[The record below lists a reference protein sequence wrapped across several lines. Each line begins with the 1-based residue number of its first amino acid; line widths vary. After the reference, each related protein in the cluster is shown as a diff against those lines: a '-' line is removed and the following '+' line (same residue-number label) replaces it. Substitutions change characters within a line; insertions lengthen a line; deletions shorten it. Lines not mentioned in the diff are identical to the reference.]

1 MPRKLRL
8 CGCVQHGGPMFRTE
22 RFGFAV
28 QARVKKRGM
37 LAALALL
44 RKYTADDAI
53 EGCKGAKPCLDD
65 GKELLPVLV

>member
-8 CGCVQHGGPMFRTE
+8 CGCVQHGGPKDRAFRCSSE
-22 RFGFAV
+22 GE
-28 QARVKKRGM
+28 KPG
-37 LAALALL
+37 LLSYLLALL

>member
-8 CGCVQHGGPMFRTE
+8 CGCVQHGTE
-22 RFGFAV
+22 RFVSPFN
-28 QARVKKRGM
+28 KRGVKNTDCSN
-37 LAALALL
+37 LPLL

-53 EGCKGAKPCLDD
+53 ERCKGAKPCLDD

>member
-8 CGCVQHGGPMFRTE
+8 CGCVQHDTE
-22 RFGFAV
+22 RFGYAV
-28 QARVKKRGM
+28 QARVKKNTDCSH
-37 LAALALL
+37 LPLL
-44 RKYTADDAI
+44 RKYTADDDI

>member
-8 CGCVQHGGPMFRTE
+8 CGCVQHGGPTE
-22 RFGFAV
+22 RFAV
-28 QARVKKRGM
+28 QARVKNTDRYKCLR
-37 LAALALL
+37 LL
-44 RKYTADDAI
+44 RKYAADDAI